1 MTQLAAAEV
10 IGGDEERAAGERWHP
25 LARMGFRFGFVFL
38 GIGMAGAWLTYA
50 LLRSFGVPQRTVT
63 AVAEWTALHP
73 LTDVVGEHLFGVR
86 IDFTPTGSGDTAA
99 QWVSIFTWLLVAV
112 VVTAVW
118 SVLDRR
124 RPDYSRLYEWFRLLL
139 RAALVSALLLY
150 GMVKLLPSQMSFSL
164 DRLVEPFGDM
174 SPMAVLWAQTSLSQP
189 YEIALGAAEL
199 TAALLLVLPR
209 TAGLGSVLAVIVT
222 LQIFLLNL
230 TFDVPVKIFSLQ
242 LFLYALVLAA
252 PHIVRTVTAL
262 AGGAV
267 PVRSPEPLRTTP
279 RGNRILLIA
288 QLVFGVW
295 LLFTAI
301 TEGADAWHS
310 YGNDRPHSPLYGIWD
325 ITDYTVGGQ
334 DMPALVDFSRSPD
347 DNQMLSA
354 TVRLRRIIFDIPIGM
369 TAQRMDDSLF
379 SLPAQI
385 DTDRHTVILSKD
397 LAHQLRIATLEYR
410 QPQPDQLILEG
421 QLGGRPV
428 RMQLTRIDLQRFP
441 AVARGFHWMQP
452 VPYFR

>member
-1 MTQLAAAEV
+1 MTQLAAEV
-10 IGGDEERAAGERWHP
+10 IGGDEGQPAVERWHP
-25 LARMGFRFGFVFL
+25 LVRAVFRFGAVFL
-38 GIGMAGAWLTYA
+38 GIGMAGAWLAYA
-50 LLRSFGVPQRTVT
+50 LLRSFGLPQRMVT
-63 AVAEWTALHP
+63 EVAEWTALHP
-73 LTDVVGEHLFGVR
+73 LSDSVGYHVFGTR
-86 IDFTPTGSGDTAA
+86 IDYTPTGSGDTAA
-99 QWVSIFTWLLVAV
+99 QWVSIFTLLLVSVAATV
-112 VVTAVW
+112 VW

-124 RPDYSRLYEWFRLLL
+124 RPNYSRLYEWFRLLL

-174 SPMAVLWAQTSLSQP
+174 SPMAVLWSQTSLSQP
-189 YEIALGAAEL
+189 YEIALGAAEI

-209 TAGLGSVLAVIVT
+209 TAGLGAVLAVIVT

-242 LFLYALVLAA
+242 LLAYAVVLAA
-252 PHIVRTVTAL
+252 PHIFRIVTAL
-262 AGGAV
+262 VGGAV
-267 PVRSPEPLRTTP
+267 PFRSPESLRTTP
-279 RGNRILLIA
+279 RGNRILLVA
-288 QLVFGVW
+288 QAVFGAW

-301 TEGADAWHS
+301 TEGSDAWHS
-310 YGNDRPHSPLYGIWD
+310 YGNARPHSPLYGIWD
-325 ITDYTVGGQ
+325 ITDYTVAGQ
-334 DMPALVDFSRSPD
+334 EMPPLVDYSESPN

-354 TVRLRRIIFDIPIGM
+354 TVRLRRIIFDIPIGV

-385 DTDRHTVILSKD
+385 DTDRHTLTLSKD
-397 LAHQLRIATLEYR
+397 LGHQLKIATLEYQ
-410 QPQPDQLILEG
+410 QPQPNQLILAG

-428 RMQLTRIDLQRFP
+428 RMQLTRIDLERFP